1 MFKPCNHILTL
12 DVLLRDS
19 LIKGY
24 IDTWIQWIH
33 SKIHGHGYI
42 QGYMDTFKNT
52 LIHTWMNI
60 GYILHRLMMR

>member
-1 MFKPCNHILTL
+1 MDTFK
-12 DVLLRDS
+12 
-19 LIKGY
+19 
-24 IDTWIQWIH
+24 DTWTWI
-33 SKIHGHGYI
+33 HGYI